1 MPKIST
7 YSLDTTIT
15 DNDSL
20 LGVNAADGT
29 TKRYSMSGIKAAL
42 LEGADITAVTAGTG
56 LSGGGDTGA
65 VTLTID
71 STVVTKTGTQTLT
84 NKTLTTPVI
93 SSISNSGTI
102 TLPTSSDTLV
112 GRATTDTLTNKT
124 LTSPSIATPTW
135 TATESAI
142 ANGDYLLF
150 LDATASS
157 ETKKEAIGD
166 IASLFAGT
174 GLSASNSVLSI
185 DAYHRYLQ
193 MILLN
198 CVIRE

>member
-93 SSISNSGTI
+93 SSISNTGTI

-124 LTSPSIATPTW
+124 LTSPSLASP
-135 TATESAI
+135 AFDVTETGI
-142 ANGDYLLF
+142 ANGDLILF
-150 LDATASS
+150 LDATDSS
-157 ETKKEAIGD
+157 VTKKEGLDDLAT
-166 IASLFAGT
+166 LFAGA
-174 GLSASNSVLSI
+174 GLTSSNSVL
-185 DAYHRYLQ
+185 AVGAGNGYYGKCQ
-193 MILLN
+193 
-198 CVIRE
+198 